1 MGILAC
7 ALEMVYRASRGRLAI
22 SFQEVQDSIL
32 PLFVEILRWSV
43 ARRKDILETIHSKNQ
58 TQNVPTNKISYNIGE
73 ASVISAGT
81 FYTKM
86 KDTKNHK
93 LGMNGNKNDDD
104 VGNSHPNEQTN
115 GHLYPTSFND
125 NASFVS
131 ILKNKFI
138 SGASF
143 TGKVR
148 MPDELPKEI
157 PQNIGFTIE
166 CIPNGT
172 ENACFAPEEL
182 GNAYK
187 EANGSK
193 IGEEEVKE
201 TSKNEDEEAKRTSKN
216 KDENCGEV
224 IQKNDIIGPASTA
237 TEGETLPSR
246 VSEEKSEFLHKAGL
260 FTEHRRQRQ
269 VRFSEILQSPETLLN
284 PLNKIQ
290 SHSSQQEHFMDHA
303 LNSTSIDGGAQ
314 NSIPEQHRRIST
326 KERNERYTHPLSVLK
341 VLKILRYFSRVL
353 SAMVPMAHFP
363 GLLDELIFQMK
374 IRKASTDGTHSILRK
389 GHSAKAELD
398 DDLNSFISARSTES
412 GQVSVTKQRS
422 SQFLDNSSAARMD
435 AIATVVNLAC
445 AEENKM
451 KLFSHPGLLDAVIHV
466 AEHDFI
472 DSAREHASIVLMNL
486 ALAEENKVKL

>member
-1 MGILAC
+1 
-7 ALEMVYRASRGRLAI
+7 
-22 SFQEVQDSIL
+22 
-32 PLFVEILRWSV
+32 VEILRWSV